1 MVSRLELAWTFFL
14 IGLTSYGGPAI
25 VAQIRQVVVL
35 RKRWL
40 TEGQFQDSVAFCQLI
55 PGPIAVQT
63 AAHIGWRLHRGLGA
77 LVTLV
82 CYVAPAFLLMLGL
95 AAAYFRFGGLP
106 IMVALLKGMRAATV
120 GIVVGS
126 IVSMGAAALKDWRG
140 VLIALAAT
148 AALLLRLNVVL
159 VLAGAGLAGVLL
171 LWRQSFGPA
180 AALPATPRGDAA
192 GDAPASAAPPRRS
205 YGRTLAWVGVVLVLF
220 VGGILLSGRLSPLYP
235 RLGAVM
241 VKVNLL
247 AFGGGYTAVALMYEQ
262 VVVANSW
269 LAPHEFIDG
278 LALSQVTPGPVIV
291 TATFIGYH
299 RGGLLAA
306 VFATVCVFLP
316 SALLLVLAAPH
327 LERLRRIGAVASSL
341 RGLLAAFMAML
352 FYVLWQVGRAAIIDP
367 FTLALTLGSIAALAL
382 KTNPAWIVAGAVV
395 LALIFGR

>member
-1 MVSRLELAWTFFL
+1 VVSRLELAWTFFL

-40 TEGQFQDSVAFCQLI
+40 TEVEFQDSLAFCQLL

-63 AAHIGWRLHRGLGA
+63 AAHVGWRLHRGLGA
-77 LVTLV
+77 VIVLVA
-82 CYVAPAFLLMLGL
+82 YVLPAFTLMLGL
-95 AAAYFRFGGLP
+95 SAAYCRWGGVP
-106 IMVALLKGMRAATV
+106 VMAAVLKGMRAATV

-126 IVSMGAAALKDWRG
+126 ILSMGRPSLHDWRG
-140 VLIALAAT
+140 VLVALAAT

-159 VLAGAGLAGVLL
+159 VLLGAALAGVLL
-171 LWRQSFGPA
+171 LWRQSFGQ
-180 AALPATPRGDAA
+180 T
-192 GDAPASAAPPRRS
+192 AAPPAAEPPPRPG
-205 YGRTLAWVGVVLVLF
+205 YGRTLAWVGVVAALF
-220 VGGILLSGRLSPLYP
+220 VAGVLLSGRLSPLYP
-235 RLGAVM
+235 RLAAVM

-262 VVVANSW
+262 VVVANAW
-269 LAPHEFIDG
+269 LTPAAFIDG
-278 LALSQVTPGPVIV
+278 LAMSQVTPGPVIV
-291 TATFIGYH
+291 TSTFIGYH
-299 RGGLLAA
+299 QGGVFAA

-316 SALLLVLAAPH
+316 STLLLLLAAPH
-327 LERLRRIGAVASSL
+327 FERLRRIGAVASAL

-352 FYVLWQVGRAAIIDP
+352 FYVLWQVGRAAIVDP
-367 FTLALTLGSIAALAL
+367 LTAGLALASIAALGL